1 MKNFTDFVYSKLN
14 RGLTAEKLFANNN
27 LLHAT
32 LGLVGETQES
42 LDARYTDK
50 ITSELGDVTFYL
62 AMLKRELG
70 LEEHTASIEDALVC
84 KCPLEL
90 LLLQAIDI
98 VELVKKYVFQER
110 TDLLEKIKE
119 RVNYFEA
126 GLLKVCDELDIS
138 VDDCRASCVKK
149 LTKRYPVEFTA
160 EQSKNRE
167 V

>member
-27 LLHAT
+27 LLHAV

-70 LEEHTASIEDALVC
+70 LEEYEVRIEDALIC
-84 KCPLEL
+84 ACPLEL
-90 LLLQAIDI
+90 LLLQAIDLAECI
-98 VELVKKYVFQER
+98 KKYVFQER
-110 TDLLEKIKE
+110 IDLLEKIKE

-138 VDDCRASCVKK
+138 IQDCRNACVEK
-149 LTKRYPVEFTA
+149 LSKRYPVEFSP
-160 EQSKNRE
+160 QLSKNRE